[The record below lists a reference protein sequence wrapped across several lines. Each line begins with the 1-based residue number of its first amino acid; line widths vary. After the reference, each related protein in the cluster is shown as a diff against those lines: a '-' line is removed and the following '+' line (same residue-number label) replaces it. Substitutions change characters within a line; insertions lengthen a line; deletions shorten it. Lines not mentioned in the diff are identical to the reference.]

1 MHDPNLIVLHNHVH
15 LAVLV
20 DGRNIIIPANIGIDP
35 PLYRDHLMDIYG
47 TLNPQVAPLHTHSND
62 GVIHIESNKVH
73 EFSLGQFLDIWG
85 LDFGISK
92 SVKMTVNGIDVDT
105 IAYDYRKYLLQDGVS
120 IVLEFGS

>member
-20 DGRNIIIPANIGIDP
+20 DGRNIIIPANI
-35 PLYRDHLMDIYG
+35 
-47 TLNPQVAPLHTHSND
+47 
-62 GVIHIESNKVH
+62 
-73 EFSLGQFLDIWG
+73 SLGQFLDIWG